1 MNEYIKSL
9 INLNKES
16 INNID
21 TLDKVLKSI
30 DVKTSNDKIEF
41 GYLCIVLESLNTI
54 VTRTGQLLFNNNVIK
69 NEEGNYY
76 VKVDDKA

>member
-9 INLNKES
+9 IKLNKDS

-21 TLDKVLKSI
+21 TLDKVLKTI
-30 DVKTSNDKIEF
+30 DIKTSKDKIEF

-54 VTRTGQLLFNNNVIK
+54 VTRTGQLLFNNDIIK
-69 NEEGNYY
+69 NEKGDFYS
-76 VKVDDKA
+76 KIDDKA